1 MQIRIEYT
9 FHLTNKC
16 IKCKVLMGPRN
27 SSTRMNRMDTKVYV
41 RLVVWNVTRS
51 TKYFENIVRK
61 HILIENLLI
70 RE

>member
-1 MQIRIEYT
+1 
-9 FHLTNKC
+9 
-16 IKCKVLMGPRN
+16 
-27 SSTRMNRMDTKVYV
+27 MNRMDTKVYV

-70 RE
+70 REWK